1 MTRLTLRL
9 IRAVITSALA
19 AGTLAVGAAPSAS
32 AGPGG
37 SAFSAE
43 VGTASMYLSDCLW
56 GPYGPEPL
64 DGPIVPS
71 LVKSHNCIAVTL
83 YTGEDNFEGG
93 SAQINLPAGISISKK
108 VAGPSGGMLWAP
120 PSDCWWSGSFSVL
133 ASGKAQTL
141 RLNNLWCDPDETV
154 VAYFSARIANP
165 VDVDYMGFTAENR
178 LSVWHQIYET
188 DSCSPIWTGFPYLF
202 GAVYQYTGAYTP
214 VKYGTVY
221 QLNNANYWEPMPFM
235 IAPDYDYFRWWQWLD
250 VEYGGCFGP

>member
-1 MTRLTLRL
+1 MTRLSPRL
-9 IRAVITSALA
+9 IRAVIASALA

-108 VAGPSGGMLWAP
+108 VAGPSGGML
-120 PSDCWWSGSFSVL
+120 
-133 ASGKAQTL
+133 
-141 RLNNLWCDPDETV
+141 
-154 VAYFSARIANP
+154 
-165 VDVDYMGFTAENR
+165 
-178 LSVWHQIYET
+178 
-188 DSCSPIWTGFPYLF
+188 
-202 GAVYQYTGAYTP
+202 
-214 VKYGTVY
+214 
-221 QLNNANYWEPMPFM
+221 
-235 IAPDYDYFRWWQWLD
+235 
-250 VEYGGCFGP
+250 